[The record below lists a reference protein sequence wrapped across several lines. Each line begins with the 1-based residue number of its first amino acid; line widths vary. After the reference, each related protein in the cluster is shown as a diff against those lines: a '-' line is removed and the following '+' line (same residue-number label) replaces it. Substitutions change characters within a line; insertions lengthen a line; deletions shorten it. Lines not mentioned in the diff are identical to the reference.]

1 MSVKRVK
8 KISLCNRYFFHPL
21 VLKTELGN
29 KCSPLFGDFP
39 LFGYSS
45 LLDTTLQ
52 KDLWWAGGCQLSLRG
67 GDLLLGFAEA
77 LPPDPYLP
85 NFSWNLL
92 IWCHLQG
99 VNPTSIDNKW
109 NSQITNN
116 LFVSIIDASPVSNFH
131 PKLFWPCIVA
141 PYRIVMTSRCCN
153 VVHPPNLQLPTK
165 TDSSSTP
172 NDVSINPSPTV
183 APVLAN
189 IGGATLANI
198 LALLVTHYVEP
209 GICWKG
215 NEHFIRLIRIT
226 GVMVCCAE
234 GGEDRVAS
242 GQEYFVVAF
251 AQLDYWCR
259 HIMRKAVAER
269 YYQFTAECYS
279 TVLDFWCGKS
289 QRKAIVQSYCGKL
302 LQNGKLL

>member
-1 MSVKRVK
+1 
-8 KISLCNRYFFHPL
+8 
-21 VLKTELGN
+21 
-29 KCSPLFGDFP
+29 
-39 LFGYSS
+39 
-45 LLDTTLQ
+45 
-52 KDLWWAGGCQLSLRG
+52 
-67 GDLLLGFAEA
+67 
-77 LPPDPYLP
+77 
-85 NFSWNLL
+85 
-92 IWCHLQG
+92 
-99 VNPTSIDNKW
+99 
-109 NSQITNN
+109 
-116 LFVSIIDASPVSNFH
+116 
-131 PKLFWPCIVA
+131 
-141 PYRIVMTSRCCN
+141 

-251 AQLDYWCR
+251 AQLDY
-259 HIMRKAVAER
+259 
-269 YYQFTAECYS
+269 
-279 TVLDFWCGKS
+279 
-289 QRKAIVQSYCGKL
+289 
-302 LQNGKLL
+302 